1 VTLVAEVK
9 EEEQL
14 KEQPEP
20 ADQVTLVAEVN
31 EEQLQEPEA
40 ADNPIPVAD
49 MKEEEQ
55 QKELE
60 PTDDPT
66 LVANVKEEGEKQKE
80 PESKPAGDELI
91 PVVEGKEEQQKEPED
106 AQEDDDSEAPKFDVI
121 SNGVHKPE
129 VKAAEPREEVDTKN
143 EIDDDE
149 EEVSLTAGDELAKAV
164 ANGLEKFVESTMPN
178 DMSETV
184 VEAVELVDDE
194 AALPEEVNRES
205 LQVAGQGGDITPS
218 IEVANCCSPH
228 PRIGPLQQNS
238 WRKLSAESISCRGA
252 INVCVTMVYVCFTV
266 T

>member
-1 VTLVAEVK
+1 
-9 EEEQL
+9 
-14 KEQPEP
+14 
-20 ADQVTLVAEVN
+20 
-31 EEQLQEPEA
+31 
-40 ADNPIPVAD
+40 

-66 LVANVKEEGEKQKE
+66 LVTNVKEEGEKQKE

-91 PVVEGKEEQQKEPED
+91 PVFEGKEEQQKEPED

-143 EIDDDE
+143 EIDDEE
-149 EEVSLTAGDELAKAV
+149 EEVSLTADDELAKAV